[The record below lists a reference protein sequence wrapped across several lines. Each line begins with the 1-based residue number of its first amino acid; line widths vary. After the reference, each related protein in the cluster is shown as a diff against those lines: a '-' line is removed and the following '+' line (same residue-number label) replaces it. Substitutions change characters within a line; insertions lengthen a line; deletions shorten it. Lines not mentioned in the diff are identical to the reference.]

1 MYCETFDKFDGYVK
15 EGNKDEKF
23 MIIAGDLIRNA
34 KEAAKGT
41 YVGDEAGYVS
51 EVYKSLEKFGKWKI
65 IKQNITNVSRSG
77 SGSGLDPGSDAGN
90 KSKVKS
96 DGIIH
101 QSNKRGYLLHLEV
114 KPAFSTGIPQAL
126 IYYHRYTS
134 LKIKSKG
141 CSHPAVIM
149 LLDGY
154 VLFLYGAVLAH
165 QISVQPLIRPIDLM
179 AENAHSELAAI
190 LYALDKCLG
199 ELDKFYDD
207 YYDNQSG
214 QGDKQQS
221 IAYFPIIKYA
231 NRVEYNFQQSLM
243 KNIVEAKEYMKTTNV
258 WIPVKKSSKKGCGD
272 ERKKIKVAAVFP
284 MLYKAKYDGTN
295 VVIKFTRTYC
305 IAAHKACAS
314 KYAPRVIYYEDN
326 RTYQV
331 VIYEEFMGK
340 PFSKTDH
347 GTNST
352 AIGNLK
358 AALKVLHDGAS
369 SLEILDRPI
378 FYEKRT
384 IFCMKAENEFVEEFK
399 PQDKA
404 AVVDNKATGNTG
416 NSTLSLNFIN
426 FSSVKQRQ
434 TARSA
439 LNKSVIRKIELK
451 VLGVQMQTKEL
462 QTDDFESTDKWTQH
476 PALGRWSSGGN
487 AEKKMHAQ
495 ELEKL
500 VKSDSVAQSV
510 AFVQFTIDEPH
521 LLLTIHAAA
530 EDELVEDLTELGVDG
545 SVLSWDLREPSKI
558 HWKIAY
564 DGHYFVLRSS
574 TYNTAEIL
582 RKESHRSSV
591 VSIRSMQMDT
601 DFASTIAQPDL
612 SGNDAD
618 LGLSPGSRMR
628 LIRSQTIDLHQF
640 STVNLQ
646 RRRNL
651 RSLDLQFLPN
661 DCNHMFIATDMA
673 SVLHCDSDG
682 TKVSPAVFKSDELC
696 EVKSLVFC
704 DWSSPVCFLAGCSN
718 GTIRLYS
725 VNKDKSLI
733 SLPNVT
739 EGEVV
744 SISWAGNSSF
754 YVLDSASHI
763 HLWDLNKSPFKAVLT
778 RKFDKHRSSAV
789 LPLYGLRC
797 PGDVFGFEKMAKL
810 LGLDKLKRGWDQIRF
825 NGGIIG
831 WLKKE
836 YRMDD
841 SKIGTLVGVDAFGNK
856 YYENNMYFYGRNRWC
871 EYNELVHLDY
881 DGSQVPPE
889 WHRWL
894 HYMTDDPPTLVPP
907 VQHRW
912 MIPHEE
918 NWTGTSKA
926 YQPYSTTRKKVEEW
940 VPPKKKGIQTGTKWL
955 RIKHPNKVLA
965 SNKYIKSGRFS
976 KATRR
981 LSLSHSRIIDITF
994 KIGVVHENPRI
1005 GSDGESEE
1013 ASGASDEIA
1022 SPVKLRHRNRR
1033 YSEHDIN
1040 KRLSLPA
1047 DIHLPESFIAKQSIS
1062 PTLDGPLT
1070 RATRRQ
1076 SLSEIGFGK
1085 SETYTKL
1092 DKLGEGTYATVFK
1105 GKSRLTD
1112 NLVALK
1118 EIKLEH
1124 EEGAPCTA
1132 IREVSLLKD
1141 LKHANIVTLHDIV
1154 HTEKSLTLVFE
1165 YLEKDLK
1172 QYMDDCGNIMNINNV
1187 KLFLFQLLRG
1197 LAYCHKRRILHRDL
1211 KPQNLLINEK
1221 GELKLADFGLAR
1233 AISVPT
1239 KTYSNEVVTLWYRP
1253 PDVLLGSTEYSTP
1266 IDMWGVGCIFF
1277 EMACGRP
1284 LFPGSAIED
1293 QLNRIFKVFGTP
1305 DFTNWPGIRSN
1316 EELPYSF
1323 PIYEPERLHNRAPRL
1338 DNDAQDLINKF
1349 LCYEAKKR
1357 ISAQDAMVH
1366 QYFSCLGA
1374 NLHKLP
1380 DNVSIFTVPGIQ
1392 LSKDPGY
1399 RSSSFPNQGYMN
1411 VMYGQGG
1418 KACCFKLSSSPYK
1431 NISSASLVEE
1441 REKVALL

>member
-65 IKQNITNVSRSG
+65 IKQNITNVSRSGSG

-179 AENAHSELAAI
+179 AENAHSEAA
-190 LYALDKCLG
+190 K
-199 ELDKFYDD
+199 
-207 YYDNQSG
+207 
-214 QGDKQQS
+214 GDKQQS

-358 AALKVLHDGAS
+358 AALKVLHDGGFVFGDLRPPNILVNDESEVNLIDFDWSGENGEGRYPEVVNS
-369 SLEILDRPI
+369 SIVWPEGVNYGRLLRKEHDDYMFNEL
-378 FYEKRT
+378 EKRT

-530 EDELVEDLTELGVDG
+530 EDELVEDLPELGVIC
-545 SVLSWDLREPSKI
+545 VWNI
-558 HWKIAY
+558 
-564 DGHYFVLRSS
+564 F
-574 TYNTAEIL
+574 
-582 RKESHRSSV
+582 
-591 VSIRSMQMDT
+591 
-601 DFASTIAQPDL
+601 QPL
-612 SGNDAD
+612 FPQN
-618 LGLSPGSRMR
+618 
-628 LIRSQTIDLHQF
+628 
-640 STVNLQ
+640 
-646 RRRNL
+646 
-651 RSLDLQFLPN
+651 
-661 DCNHMFIATDMA
+661 
-673 SVLHCDSDG
+673 
-682 TKVSPAVFKSDELC
+682 ELC
-696 EVKSLVFC
+696 EVTFLVFC

-733 SLPNVT
+733 SLLNVM

-754 YVLDSASHI
+754 YMLDSASRI
-763 HLWDLNKSPFKAVLT
+763 HFWDLNKSPFKAVLT
-778 RKFDKHRSSAV
+778 QKFDKHIV
-789 LPLYGLRC
+789 IY
-797 PGDVFGFEKMAKL
+797 FHT
-810 LGLDKLKRGWDQIRF
+810 
-825 NGGIIG
+825 NGGKDIG
-831 WLKKE
+831 RKLFQ
-836 YRMDD
+836 
-841 SKIGTLVGVDAFGNK
+841 IAVAFDNGA
-856 YYENNMYFYGRNRWC
+856 
-871 EYNELVHLDY
+871 LAIH
-881 DGSQVPPE
+881 
-889 WHRWL
+889 H
-894 HYMTDDPPTLVPP
+894 
-907 VQHRW
+907 
-912 MIPHEE
+912 IPY
-918 NWTGTSKA
+918 TTIS
-926 YQPYSTTRKKVEEW
+926 ST
-940 VPPKKKGIQTGTKWL
+940 IL
-955 RIKHPNKVLA
+955 M
-965 SNKYIKSGRFS
+965 
-976 KATRR
+976 
-981 LSLSHSRIIDITF
+981 
-994 KIGVVHENPRI
+994 
-1005 GSDGESEE
+1005 
-1013 ASGASDEIA
+1013 
-1022 SPVKLRHRNRR
+1022 
-1033 YSEHDIN
+1033 
-1040 KRLSLPA
+1040 
-1047 DIHLPESFIAKQSIS
+1047 
-1062 PTLDGPLT
+1062 
-1070 RATRRQ
+1070 
-1076 SLSEIGFGK
+1076 
-1085 SETYTKL
+1085 
-1092 DKLGEGTYATVFK
+1092 
-1105 GKSRLTD
+1105 
-1112 NLVALK
+1112 
-1118 EIKLEH
+1118 
-1124 EEGAPCTA
+1124 
-1132 IREVSLLKD
+1132 D
-1141 LKHANIVTLHDIV
+1141 LK
-1154 HTEKSLTLVFE
+1154 
-1165 YLEKDLK
+1165 
-1172 QYMDDCGNIMNINNV
+1172 
-1187 KLFLFQLLRG
+1187 
-1197 LAYCHKRRILHRDL
+1197 
-1211 KPQNLLINEK
+1211 
-1221 GELKLADFGLAR
+1221 
-1233 AISVPT
+1233 
-1239 KTYSNEVVTLWYRP
+1239 
-1253 PDVLLGSTEYSTP
+1253 
-1266 IDMWGVGCIFF
+1266 
-1277 EMACGRP
+1277 
-1284 LFPGSAIED
+1284 
-1293 QLNRIFKVFGTP
+1293 
-1305 DFTNWPGIRSN
+1305 
-1316 EELPYSF
+1316 
-1323 PIYEPERLHNRAPRL
+1323 
-1338 DNDAQDLINKF
+1338 
-1349 LCYEAKKR
+1349 
-1357 ISAQDAMVH
+1357 
-1366 QYFSCLGA
+1366 
-1374 NLHKLP
+1374 
-1380 DNVSIFTVPGIQ
+1380 
-1392 LSKDPGY
+1392 
-1399 RSSSFPNQGYMN
+1399 
-1411 VMYGQGG
+1411 
-1418 KACCFKLSSSPYK
+1418 
-1431 NISSASLVEE
+1431 
-1441 REKVALL
+1441 